1 MMTMVMLTPHAS
13 IESDAPLVYDDSLH
27 LQAYRAKH
35 VGGYSIWS
43 HVYGLA
49 QSEYALPEKT

>member
-1 MMTMVMLTPHAS
+1 M
-13 IESDAPLVYDDSLH
+13 YDDSLH

-49 QSEYALPEKT
+49 QSEYALPEKTYGGGGGGILSFGVAVVV